1 MAPRIA
7 AILLATVAFVPI
19 AAAGDPPPSP
29 PAPQPEAQPAPA
41 AQPQAIPDP
50 PKKPPTKKAK
60 ADAKKH
66 IAEGTKLY
74 NIQQY
79 AEAAEHYRAAYM
91 LDPKPEYIYASAQAQ
106 RQAGNCEMAIPAY
119 NAYLRTNPKDAE
131 RDKAQKNIERCEQD
145 LKDKQAAAAVEAE
158 RKAKE
163 DAVAQ
168 EAAKKAADAAAA
180 KAAADAAEAK
190 RRADEAAALRAQ
202 EEAKAVA
209 ARKKANEK
217 SYFPGHIML
226 GLGVGAV
233 AGGVFLFR
241 GARQDINDYNAITSY
256 DEVLAARDD
265 ADAAKTRQTLGVVTI
280 GAGVGL
286 IAGAV
291 TYYVVHSRSAP
302 QEAEPP
308 APATPATPTVSATI
322 GHDHAGLVLSG
333 SF

>member
-7 AILLATVAFVPI
+7 AILLATVAFMPI
-19 AAAGDPPPSP
+19 AAADD
-29 PAPQPEAQPAPA
+29 PAPQPAPAP
-41 AQPQAIPDP
+41 QEIPPP

-91 LDPKPEYIYASAQAQ
+91 LDPQPEYIYASAQSN

-119 NAYLRTNPKDAE
+119 NAYLRTNPKEAE

-168 EAAKKAADAAAA
+168 EAAKKAAEAAAA

-202 EEAKAVA
+202 EEARAVA

-217 SYFPGHIML
+217 SYIPGHIML
-226 GLGVGAV
+226 GVGVGAL
-233 AGGVFLFR
+233 AGGVYLFR
-241 GARQDINDYNAITSY
+241 AAHQEIADYNAITNY
-256 DEVLAARDD
+256 DEFLAARDD

-286 IAGAV
+286 VAGAV
-291 TYYVVHSRSAP
+291 TYYVLHSRTPP
-302 QEAEPP
+302 QEAEP
-308 APATPATPTVSATI
+308 TTPTVSASVSS
-322 GHDHAGLVLSG
+322 DHAGFVISG